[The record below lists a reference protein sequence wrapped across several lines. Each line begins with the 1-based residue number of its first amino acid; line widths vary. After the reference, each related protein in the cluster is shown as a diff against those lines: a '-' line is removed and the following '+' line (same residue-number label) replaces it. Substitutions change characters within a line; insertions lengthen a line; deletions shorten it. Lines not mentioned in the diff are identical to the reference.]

1 MNTTLKSTTI
11 NALLLISLLGL
22 LGFVGP
28 ALDDN
33 TEQPETAREELAKQQ
48 EQRRFAKAVTEMCGN
63 GAWFLDPDGSV
74 VCQVRKALKA
84 GRARL

>member
-28 ALDDN
+28 VLDDN
-33 TEQPETAREELAKQQ
+33 TEQPEAAREELAKQKQ
-48 EQRRFAKAVTEMCGN
+48 QKRFAQAVTEMCGN
-63 GAWFLDPDGSV
+63 GAWFLDPDGNV
-74 VCQVRKALKA
+74 VCQVRKALRA
-84 GRARL
+84 GKARL

>member
-1 MNTTLKSTTI
+1 MTTSLKSTITT
-11 NALLLISLLGL
+11 ALLLIGLLGL

-28 ALDDN
+28 ALDDMGH
-33 TEQPETAREELAKQQ
+33 EHEAAREELAKQQ